1 MQEVLLLSNV
11 RTRGFVQH
19 LDASK
24 TFIGLIKLRCHQ
36 YGFEVPAAE
45 LAAIAAAE
53 GERTILQV
61 HLCYGSLTTK
71 EDQEAAIRKV
81 KDKYMTIRPAVFSAG
96 FNWLMAHNPRYAA
109 MQPPG
114 LSAVQILERYTDDN
128 GGVLLLKGKV
138 APFNIIVPFFF

>member
-53 GERTILQV
+53 GERTILQA
-61 HLCYGSLTTK
+61 HLCYGGLTTK

-81 KDKYMTIRPAVFSAG
+81 KDKYMTIRPAVVSAG
-96 FNWLMAHNPRYAA
+96 FNWLMAHNPRYEDTQRDATSWVVCSPDPRA
-109 MQPPG
+109 LHGWQWWG
-114 LSAVQILERYTDDN
+114 FIVER
-128 GGVLLLKGKV
+128 
-138 APFNIIVPFFF
+138 